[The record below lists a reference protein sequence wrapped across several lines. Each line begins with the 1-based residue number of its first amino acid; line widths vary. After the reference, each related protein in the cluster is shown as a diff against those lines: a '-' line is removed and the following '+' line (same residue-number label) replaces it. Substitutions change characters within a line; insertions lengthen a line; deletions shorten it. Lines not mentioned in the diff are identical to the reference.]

1 MARLLAGP
9 LLNQIRAN
17 ILSRA
22 TGQPPASQ
30 QLFLFSGHDNNLAGL
45 LKLLNVTASLTQPNY
60 AACLVIELH
69 RATANSGQRYVHVKW
84 KNSASGEPAEFRQ
97 VEVMGCGSGLCP
109 IERFMELSE
118 GLVAEDF
125 VRECGQGLG
134 KGSMG
139 VFYAMVAIAS
149 VAVAVVGVC
158 GVHQL
163 RATWRRRRRARVR
176 LDLTPE
182 AVLLMGSE
190 DDEVR
195 NEAEVFSRMG
205 GSVG

>member
-17 ILSRA
+17 ILARA
-22 TGQPPASQ
+22 SGQPSASQ

-45 LKLLNVTASLTQPNY
+45 LKLLNVTSSLTQPNY

-69 RATANSGQRYVHVKW
+69 RATAGSGQLYVHVKW
-84 KNSASGEPAEFRQ
+84 KNSVSGEPVEFRQ

-125 VRECGQGLG
+125 VKECGQGLD
-134 KGSMG
+134 
-139 VFYAMVAIAS
+139 F
-149 VAVAVVGVC
+149 
-158 GVHQL
+158 H
-163 RATWRRRRRARVR
+163 
-176 LDLTPE
+176 
-182 AVLLMGSE
+182 
-190 DDEVR
+190 
-195 NEAEVFSRMG
+195 
-205 GSVG
+205 